1 MLVEWSVDGNNIR
14 LRKQCL
20 KVNLFITFL
29 RRSTGGGVV
38 NDFRSKCT
46 CNLSNTSADCPKT
59 DDPPG
64 FSMDFYDMLCK
75 MSERDIIYIALFF
88 HIIIIIAQLF

>member
-38 NDFRSKCT
+38 NDLRSERTRNLSDTSANRSKY
-46 CNLSNTSADCPKT
+46 NNSAA
-59 DDPPG
+59 
-64 FSMDFYDMLCK
+64 FLI
-75 MSERDIIYIALFF
+75 EREAL
-88 HIIIIIAQLF
+88 QMCVVRQSL